1 MLTQFLPA
9 GMLQVKFVPY
19 CSKTPQEF
27 VPEECS
33 QVAALVR
40 DTELT
45 AEQLGLKLSLPED
58 PPSPSLPWHSL
69 LLAPGGEQP
78 PCPQA
83 THATAALMGTRAKKP
98 RNTPGFPQQREV
110 SPRRAP
116 SVQLGRGI

>member
-33 QVAALVR
+33 RVAALVR
-40 DTELT
+40 DAELT

-69 LLAPGGEQP
+69 LLAPGGEP
-78 PCPQA
+78 LPCPQD
-83 THATAALMGTRAKKP
+83 HPCHCCLDGDKGQKAKKNP
-98 RNTPGFPQQREV
+98 RF
-110 SPRRAP
+110 SSAA
-116 SVQLGRGI
+116 